1 MMVRGV
7 RLIASDFNK
16 LWLAQTVSIFG
27 TLVSRTALPFA
38 AILLLDAG
46 AIEMGTLRA
55 LELAP
60 GLVLG
65 LIIGVWVDRLRR
77 RTVMIVADV
86 VRAAALVSVPL
97 AWWFVD
103 LRMEQLYAVAIVV
116 GLFTLAFDVAYQAY
130 LPSLVPGSDL
140 TKANA
145 RLSASASAAEVTS
158 FGIGGALVQLLTA
171 PGAIVVDVVSFAWSA
186 VVLGRIRQRETP
198 PGRGPEANV
207 TGELREGFRAVRG
220 DAVLLPLLLAMAT
233 FEFAV
238 AFGGAIFLL
247 FVTDDLGFSPGP
259 LGLIFAVGGV
269 SSFGGALFAERH
281 HARLHVGRTLFVSM
295 AVATVG
301 LLFVPLAPDAS
312 LAGVVF
318 LVLQQIVFDAGYT
331 MFDIQAV
338 SLRQHLVPES
348 LLGRVNSVFRVG
360 AQAAGLAGVVTG
372 GVLGEII
379 GLRST
384 LVVGAAAMGVGMLW
398 LLAPAIRTL
407 HRPPALATEVRRAAG
422 GQA

>member
-186 VVLGRIRQRETP
+186 VVLGRIRQREAP
-198 PGRGPEANV
+198 PERGPEA
-207 TGELREGFRAVRG
+207 
-220 DAVLLPLLLAMAT
+220 LPA
-233 FEFAV
+233 
-238 AFGGAIFLL
+238 
-247 FVTDDLGFSPGP
+247 D
-259 LGLIFAVGGV
+259 
-269 SSFGGALFAERH
+269 H
-281 HARLHVGRTLFVSM
+281 
-295 AVATVG
+295 
-301 LLFVPLAPDAS
+301 
-312 LAGVVF
+312 F
-318 LVLQQIVFDAGYT
+318 LVLIELLDG
-331 MFDIQAV
+331 
-338 SLRQHLVPES
+338 SPEERRFTFVATGERHRR
-348 LLGRVNSVFRVG
+348 LLDGLADGPGRGRG
-360 AQAAGLAGVVTG
+360 GRGRGAAGV
-372 GVLGEII
+372 
-379 GLRST
+379 
-384 LVVGAAAMGVGMLW
+384 
-398 LLAPAIRTL
+398 
-407 HRPPALATEVRRAAG
+407 
-422 GQA
+422 